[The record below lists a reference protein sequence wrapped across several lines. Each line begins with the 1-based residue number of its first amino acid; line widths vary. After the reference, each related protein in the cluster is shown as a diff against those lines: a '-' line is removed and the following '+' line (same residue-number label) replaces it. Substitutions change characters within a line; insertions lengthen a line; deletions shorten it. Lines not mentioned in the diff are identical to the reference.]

1 MRYSGARGK
10 LFLWGEVCA
19 MWMVKWLFL
28 ALVLAA
34 APAHAQTPDP
44 SSRYRV
50 VDVAGG
56 DKLNV
61 REQPGVD
68 AAVIGAF
75 APSADDIVITGLVM
89 EVEGS
94 QWWEVAFVDG
104 YLDRGWVNGR
114 YLEPADRQARDSDY
128 PLQCSGTEPFWSLAL
143 EEGQATLSSPDQEEQ
158 SMSASRRRDAI
169 GRIDTFAVQL
179 ERDGQIG
186 YASIWREHDGA
197 CSDGMSDIGY
207 PFGTIVILPE
217 GEVLAGCCRRS
228 R

>member
-1 MRYSGARGK
+1 MR
-10 LFLWGEVCA
+10 V
-19 MWMVKWLFL
+19 VTWLFL
-28 ALVLAA
+28 VLVLVLAA

-44 SSRYRV
+44 SLRYRV
-50 VDVAGG
+50 VDVAAG

-61 REQPGVD
+61 REQPGID

-75 APSADDIVITGLVM
+75 APHADDIVISGSVM

-94 QWWEVAFVDG
+94 DWWEVGFVDG
-104 YLDRGWVNGR
+104 YLDKGWVNGR
-114 YLEPADRQARDSDY
+114 FLEPADQQARDSDY

-143 EEGQATLSSPDQEEQ
+143 DEDQATYSSPDADEQ
-158 SMSASRRRDAI
+158 AMSASGWREAS
-169 GRIDTFAVQL
+169 GRIGTFAVQL
-179 ERDGQIG
+179 ERDSQIG
-186 YASIWREHDGA
+186 YASVWQDA

>member
-1 MRYSGARGK
+1 MRT
-10 LFLWGEVCA
+10 LT
-19 MWMVKWLFL
+19 WLLL
-28 ALVLAA
+28 ALVVAA

-44 SSRYRV
+44 SLRYRV
-50 VDVAGG
+50 VDVAAG
-56 DKLNV
+56 DQLNV

-68 AAVIGAF
+68 APVIGAF
-75 APSADDIVITGLVM
+75 APHAEDIVVSGSVR

-94 QWWEVAFVDG
+94 DWWEVVFVEG

-114 YLEPADRQARDSDY
+114 FLEPMDDQARDSEY

-143 EEGQATLSSPDQEEQ
+143 EEGQATYSTPGGDDQA
-158 SMSASRRRDAI
+158 MSASRWREAS
-169 GRIDTFAVQL
+169 GRIGTFAVQL
-179 ERDGQIG
+179 ERKGNIG
-186 YASIWREHDGA
+186 YASVWRERDF
-197 CSDGMSDIGY
+197 CSDGMSDIRY

>member
-1 MRYSGARGK
+1 MRT
-10 LFLWGEVCA
+10 L
-19 MWMVKWLFL
+19 KWLCL
-28 ALVLAA
+28 ILMLAA

-44 SSRYRV
+44 SLRYRV
-50 VDVAGG
+50 VDVAAD

-75 APSADDIVITGLVM
+75 APNADDIAITGAVM

-94 QWWEVAFVDG
+94 QWWEVAFVEG
-104 YLDRGWVNGR
+104 YLDKGWVNGHF
-114 YLEPADRQARDSDY
+114 LEPVDRQARDSDY

-143 EEGQATLSSPDQEEQ
+143 EDGQATYSSPDEEEQ
-158 SMSASRRRDAI
+158 SMSASQWREAS
-169 GRIDTFAVQL
+169 GRTGTFAVQL
-179 ERDGQIG
+179 ERKGNLG
-186 YASIWREHDGA
+186 YASVWREHAGA

>member
-1 MRYSGARGK
+1 
-10 LFLWGEVCA
+10 
-19 MWMVKWLFL
+19 MWVVKWLLL

-34 APAHAQTPDP
+34 PAQAQTPDP

-50 VDVAGG
+50 VHVAAG

-61 REQPGVD
+61 REQPGVE
-68 AAVIGAF
+68 ASVIGAF
-75 APSADDIVITGLVM
+75 APHADDIVVTGLVM

-94 QWWEVAFVDG
+94 QWWEVGFVDG

-114 YLEPADRQARDSDY
+114 YLEPVDRQARDSDY

-143 EEGQATLSSPDQEEQ
+143 EEGQAIFSSPDQEEQ
-158 SMSASRRRDAI
+158 SMSASQRRQAM
-169 GRIDTFAVQL
+169 GRIDIFAVQL
-179 ERDGQIG
+179 ERDGMIG
-186 YASIWREHDGA
+186 YASVWREHAGA

>member
-1 MRYSGARGK
+1 
-10 LFLWGEVCA
+10 
-19 MWMVKWLFL
+19 MWTLRWLCL
-28 ALVLAA
+28 ALVLTA
-34 APAHAQTPDP
+34 APAYAQTPDP
-44 SSRYRV
+44 ALRYRV
-50 VDVAGG
+50 VDVAAG

-61 REQPGVD
+61 REQPGVE
-68 AAVIGAF
+68 APVIGAF
-75 APSADDIVITGLVM
+75 APHAADIAISGSVM

-114 YLEPADRQARDSDY
+114 FLEPVNGHARDGDY
-128 PLQCSGTEPFWSLAL
+128 PLQCGGTEPFWSLAL
-143 EEGQATLSSPDQEEQ
+143 EEGQATYSSPDQEEQ
-158 SMSASRRRDAI
+158 SMSASRWREAS
-169 GRIDTFAVQL
+169 GRIGIFAVQL

-186 YASIWREHDGA
+186 YASVWREHAGA
-197 CSDGMSDIGY
+197 CSDGMSDLRY

>member
-1 MRYSGARGK
+1 
-10 LFLWGEVCA
+10 

-44 SSRYRV
+44 SLRYGV
-50 VDVAGG
+50 VDVAAG

-61 REQPGVD
+61 REQPDVE
-68 AAVIGAF
+68 APVIGAF
-75 APSADDIVITGLVM
+75 APHADDIVITGSIM

-94 QWWEVAFVDG
+94 QWWEVGFVDG

-114 YLEPADRQARDSDY
+114 FLEPVDDQARDSDY

-143 EEGQATLSSPDQEEQ
+143 DEGQAIYSSPDAEEQ
-158 SMSASRRRDAI
+158 SMSASRWREAS
-169 GRIDTFAVQL
+169 GRIDSFAVQL

-186 YASIWREHDGA
+186 YASIWQDT
-197 CSDGMSDIGY
+197 CSDGMSDIRY
-207 PFGTIVILPE
+207 PFGTIVIMPE

>member
-1 MRYSGARGK
+1 
-10 LFLWGEVCA
+10 
-19 MWMVKWLFL
+19 MWVVKWLLL

-34 APAHAQTPDP
+34 PAQAQTPDP

-50 VDVAGG
+50 VHVAAS

-61 REQPGVD
+61 REQPGVE
-68 AAVIGAF
+68 ASVIGAF
-75 APSADDIVITGLVM
+75 APHADDIVVTGLVM

-94 QWWEVAFVDG
+94 QWWEVGFVDG

-114 YLEPADRQARDSDY
+114 YLEPVDRQARDSDY

-143 EEGQATLSSPDQEEQ
+143 EEGQAIFSSPDQEEQ
-158 SMSASRRRDAI
+158 SMSASQRRQAM
-169 GRIDTFAVQL
+169 GRIDIFAVQL
-179 ERDGQIG
+179 ERDGMIG
-186 YASIWREHDGA
+186 YASVWREHAGA

>member
-1 MRYSGARGK
+1 
-10 LFLWGEVCA
+10 
-19 MWMVKWLFL
+19 MWMVRWLFL

-34 APAHAQTPDP
+34 APAHAQTLDP
-44 SSRYRV
+44 SLRYRV
-50 VDVAGG
+50 VDVAAG
-56 DKLNV
+56 DQLNV
-61 REQPGVD
+61 REQPGVE
-68 AAVIGAF
+68 APVIGAF
-75 APSADDIVITGLVM
+75 APHADDIVITGSVM

-104 YLDRGWVNGR
+104 YLDKGWVNGR
-114 YLEPADRQARDSDY
+114 FLEPVDRQARDSDY

-143 EEGQATLSSPDQEEQ
+143 DEGQATHSSPDAEAQ
-158 SMSASRRRDAI
+158 SMSASRWREAS
-169 GRIDTFAVQL
+169 GRIGIFAVQL

-186 YASIWREHDGA
+186 YASVWRERDV

>member
-1 MRYSGARGK
+1 MRT
-10 LFLWGEVCA
+10 LE
-19 MWMVKWLFL
+19 WLFL

-34 APAHAQTPDP
+34 PAYAQTPDP
-44 SSRYRV
+44 SLRYRV
-50 VDVAGG
+50 VDVAAG

-61 REQPGVD
+61 REQPG
-68 AAVIGAF
+68 AESPVIGAF
-75 APSADDIVITGLVM
+75 APHAEDIVVSGSVI

-94 QWWEVAFVDG
+94 DWWEVAFVEG

-114 YLEPADRQARDSDY
+114 FIEPVDRQARDTDY
-128 PLQCSGTEPFWSLAL
+128 PLHCSGTEPFWSLAL
-143 EEGQATLSSPDQEEQ
+143 EEGQATYSSPDEEEQ
-158 SMSASRRRDAI
+158 PMSVSRWREAS
-169 GRIDTFAVQL
+169 GRIGSFAVQL
-179 ERDGQIG
+179 ERKGNIG
-186 YASIWREHDGA
+186 YASVWREHADA